1 MLIECFVA
9 DKDMD
14 PPQIWLKLIPLTFEF
29 MAPTLERDH
38 QSSLCIEFVANTDIL
53 GDLLNNKLIH
63 QMGVLLLC
71 NMISG
76 TF

>member
-38 QSSLCIEFVANTDIL
+38 QSSLCIEFVA
-53 GDLLNNKLIH
+53 KASH
-63 QMGVLLLC
+63 HKRSFAR
-71 NMISG
+71 MIVSFF
-76 TF
+76 TPHEPPRLYPLM